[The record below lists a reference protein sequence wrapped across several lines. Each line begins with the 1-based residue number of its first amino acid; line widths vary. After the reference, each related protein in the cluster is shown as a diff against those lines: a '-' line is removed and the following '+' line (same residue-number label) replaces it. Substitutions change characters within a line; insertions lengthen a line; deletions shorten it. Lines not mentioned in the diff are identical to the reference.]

1 MIEGTRKNTGLQMNG
16 KPIEDFT
23 KEEIIAELQN
33 SYDEITKRK
42 DEEPWR
48 TLRNVEEENRRLRT
62 ENENLWRVLRYP
74 KQ

>member
-1 MIEGTRKNTGLQMNG
+1 MIEGTWKNTGLQMNG

-23 KEEIIAELQN
+23 KEEIIAELQS

-42 DEEPWR
+42 DEDPWR